1 MSLPKFPLAPVA
13 LLGLAIW
20 LCGAG
25 SPQAAEEAAT
35 AIAPSAVRLGAVAP
49 CRIVQPTFEPTAPSR
64 AAVTPTRYP
73 GGAKLSLPVAEPCP
87 ARPQTFDL

>member
-1 MSLPKFPLAPVA
+1 MSLPKSPLIPVTM
-13 LLGLAIW
+13 LGLAIW

-25 SPQAAEEAAT
+25 SPQAEEAAT

-49 CRIVQPTFEPTAPSR
+49 CRIVQPIFERKDSAR
-64 AAVTPTRYP
+64 EAATPTRYP
-73 GGAKLSLPVAEPCP
+73 GGAKLSQPVAAPCP